1 MAMMKCPECGKDVSD
16 KAEACMNCGFSIKQ
30 YMIEKEFNEDGR
42 VFYCPR
48 CAEIYCWRKEW
59 TYEYEEVIKD
69 PTCIKC
75 KYKMQEPPAEW
86 ELTPYFCGYIKF
98 NGGQFKVED
107 QEKKFIEEYVMK
119 QPEFNEEEYKKSH
132 GLIPQSTENS
142 SHSTPRI
149 GPKCPA
155 CGSYDT
161 AKVGVLGRAASVF
174 AFGLAS
180 NKIGKNWKCRK
191 CGHTW

>member
-1 MAMMKCPECGKDVSD
+1 MAMIKCPECGKDVSD
-16 KAEACMNCGFSIKQ
+16 QAEVCINCGFSIKQ
-30 YMIEKEFNEDGR
+30 YMYKKDLNENGKIL
-42 VFYCPR
+42 YCPR
-48 CAEIYCWRKEW
+48 CAAIYCR
-59 TYEYEEVIKD
+59 TRMISGDNYYEAIKNPSCGKCGHKLQEAPEEFG
-69 PTCIKC
+69 
-75 KYKMQEPPAEW
+75 
-86 ELTPYFCGYIKF
+86 LTPSVYWDNDQLTSEKLKKKLITEYI
-98 NGGQFKVED
+98 
-107 QEKKFIEEYVMK
+107 MK
-119 QPEFNEEEYKKSH
+119 QPEFDEEEYKKSYE
-132 GLIPQSTENS
+132 LEPQSTKSS

>member
-30 YMIEKEFNEDGR
+30 YMIEKEYNENAK

-48 CAEIYCWRKEW
+48 CAEVYCWTRKILRE
-59 TYEYEEVIKD
+59 TYEESIQNHV
-69 PTCIKC
+69 CRKC
-75 KYKMQEPPAEW
+75 KYGNLQELPIETG
-86 ELTPYFCGYIKF
+86 LTPYLYWEGDRLKAM
-98 NGGQFKVED
+98 QL
-107 QEKKFIEEYVMK
+107 EKKFVEEYIMK
-119 QPEFNEEEYKKSH
+119 QPEFNEEEYKKSQ
-132 GLIPQSTENS
+132 GLIPQSTASS
-142 SHSTPRI
+142 SHSTPRV